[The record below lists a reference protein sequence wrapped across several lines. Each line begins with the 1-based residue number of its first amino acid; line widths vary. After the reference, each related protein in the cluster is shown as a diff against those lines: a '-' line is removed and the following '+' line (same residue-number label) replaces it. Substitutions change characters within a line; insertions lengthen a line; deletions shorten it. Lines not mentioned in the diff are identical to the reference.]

1 MAYQPQVVN
10 AKLVSRNEKN
20 GFSEVVVDLAD
31 RNQARL
37 MFEKDPV
44 SGKDKAT
51 HINRLYT
58 VPCAICKKDFLCFC
72 LNRYKDDIA
81 EQALSKIGQ
90 PS

>member
-1 MAYQPQVVN
+1 MAYQPQVIS
-10 AKLVSRNEKN
+10 AKRQHVNEKN
-20 GFSEVVVDLAD
+20 GFSEVIVELAD

-44 SGKDKAT
+44 SGKEKAT

-58 VPCAICKKDFLCFC
+58 VPCAICKKDFLCYC

-81 EQALSKIGQ
+81 EQALEKIGEL
-90 PS
+90 S